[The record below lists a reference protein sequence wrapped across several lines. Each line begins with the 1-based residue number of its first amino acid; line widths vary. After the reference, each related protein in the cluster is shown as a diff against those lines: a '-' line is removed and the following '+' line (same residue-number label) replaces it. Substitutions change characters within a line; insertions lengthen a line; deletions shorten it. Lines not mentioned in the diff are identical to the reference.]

1 MGLEALSRGVQ
12 EAHFIELDPW
22 VLQNVL
28 KRNVRECRMEA
39 KSKLYASKVGPSV
52 RGGILLLLC
61 WIYCGNIPCYPPMA
75 GPGRVHTSWG
85 LDQALTAQGLLMGS
99 APCSASKTCGGS
111 AAQLVGGSK
120 PRQHRSR
127 HSSRAAVLQ

>member
-52 RGGILLLLC
+52 
-61 WIYCGNIPCYPPMA
+61 
-75 GPGRVHTSWG
+75 
-85 LDQALTAQGLLMGS
+85 
-99 APCSASKTCGGS
+99 CGGFT
-111 AAQLVGGSK
+111 
-120 PRQHRSR
+120 
-127 HSSRAAVLQ
+127 SSLLFSLWAHPMLPTNGWT